1 MERQSGIYYFFEK
14 IILSQNIK
22 LFLLKTNF
30 LFVKAMILLK
40 IHNFWHGRTCRYAE
54 TEMLDIQ

>member
-30 LFVKAMILLK
+30 LFAKAMILLK
-40 IHNFWHGRTCRYAE
+40 IHNFWHGRRYAE
-54 TEMLDIQ
+54 TEILDIQ

>member
-30 LFVKAMILLK
+30 LFAKAMILLK
-40 IHNFWHGRTCRYAE
+40 INNFWHGRRYAE
-54 TEMLDIQ
+54 TEILDIQ

>member
-30 LFVKAMILLK
+30 LFAKAMILLK
-40 IHNFWHGRTCRYAE
+40 KYTTFGMDVGMQKQKY
-54 TEMLDIQ
+54 